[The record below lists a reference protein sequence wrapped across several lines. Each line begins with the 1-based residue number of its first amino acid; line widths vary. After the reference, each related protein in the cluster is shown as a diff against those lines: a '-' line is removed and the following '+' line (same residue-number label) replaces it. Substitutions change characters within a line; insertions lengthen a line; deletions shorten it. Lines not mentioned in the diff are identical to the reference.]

1 MGDNDWS
8 TLFIILIMVAVMVG
22 AYFTTKFLSGKA
34 GRMLK
39 SKHIQIIDRVGL
51 AKDKALFLTK
61 VGSRCFFIG
70 VTNQTINTISE
81 IKPEELNIIA
91 DETANASSKNIF
103 GRFSDFLANA
113 KNAPENLRKA
123 RDEYKQ
129 TKNQPSAPAK
139 SGVDDDYIDQISRAI
154 EQRREK
160 AGKKPGGTEGGK

>member
-22 AYFTTKFLSGKA
+22 AYFTTKFLSGKTS
-34 GRMLK
+34 RMLK
-39 SKHIQIIDRVGL
+39 SKHIQIIDRIVL

-61 VGSRCFFIG
+61 VGGRCFFIG

-81 IKPEELNIIA
+81 IKPEEISIIP
-91 DETANASSKNIF
+91 DEGSNTSPKNILR
-103 GRFSDFLANA
+103 RFSDFLASA

-123 RDEYKQ
+123 RNEHKQ
-129 TKNQPSAPAK
+129 TKNQSVAPTK
-139 SGVDDDYIDQISRAI
+139 TGVDDDYIDQISRAI

-160 AGKKPGGTEGGK
+160 AGKKSGGTEGGK

>member
-34 GRMLK
+34 VRMLK
-39 SKHIQIIDRVGL
+39 SRHIQVIDRIGL

-61 VGSRCFFIG
+61 VGSKCFFIG
-70 VTNQTINTISE
+70 VTNQTINMISE
-81 IKPEELNIIA
+81 IKPEELKNISN
-91 DETANASSKNIF
+91 EEPSTSSKNIF

-129 TKNQPSAPAK
+129 AKNQPDVPK
-139 SGVDDDYIDQISRAI
+139 TGIDDDYIDQISRAI

-160 AGKKPGGTEGGK
+160 AGRKHSGTEDGK